1 MMLLALET
9 SGAEASVAVGEP
21 DSVIIEERIPGARRH
36 ASGLFPAARRVLA
49 AAGIGLDDL
58 DALVV
63 ADGPGSFTGLRIAAA
78 AAKALVHGRDI
89 PLRSASA
96 LLVTA
101 SAAGHDERRPV
112 LAATDALRGEY
123 YFAVYQFADDAV
135 HVLHPPSVG
144 PENAAVAA
152 LPQGGL
158 VVAALPDAAL
168 ERLARATGAP
178 VLGPPASLPGAAGL
192 LALGR
197 WSNGHAIVQDP
208 AGWEPVYGRAAE
220 AQVRWEA
227 AHGRALP
234 DPSGQLR

>member
-1 MMLLALET
+1 MLLALET
-9 SGAEASVAVGEP
+9 SGAEASVAVGDP
-21 DSVIIEERIPGARRH
+21 GSVIVEERIPGARKH

-49 AAGIGLDDL
+49 SAGVGLADIN
-58 DALVV
+58 AVVV
-63 ADGPGSFTGLRIAAA
+63 AEGPGSFTGLRIAAA

-101 SAAGHDERRPV
+101 AAAGHGERRPI

-123 YFAVYQFADDAV
+123 YFAVYRFDEDGV
-135 HVLHPPSVG
+135 HVVHPPSVG
-144 PENAAVAA
+144 PEGAAVAA
-152 LPQGGL
+152 LPEGGL
-158 VVAALPDAAL
+158 VVAALPEAGL
-168 ERLARATGAP
+168 ESLARATGAP
-178 VLGPPASLPGAAGL
+178 LLGPPASLPGAAAL

-197 WSNGHAIVQDP
+197 WPNGHTIVHDP